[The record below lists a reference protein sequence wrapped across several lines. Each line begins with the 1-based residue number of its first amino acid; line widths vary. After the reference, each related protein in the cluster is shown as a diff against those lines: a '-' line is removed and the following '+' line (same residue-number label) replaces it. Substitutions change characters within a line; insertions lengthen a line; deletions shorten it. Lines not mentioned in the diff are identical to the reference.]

1 MAQKGGQRRIRRGGM
16 QNGPPVRLYLF
27 SKGLYYDFDE
37 PMVLLSDL
45 DSHHPFVKF
54 AKFLIQAVQM
64 NSR

>member
-1 MAQKGGQRRIRRGGM
+1 M